1 MKKSVFVLLAALVA
15 VPAFAGAKCE
25 KHPQNEWMPKE
36 KLQAQ
41 LQQQGYTI
49 KKFKVD
55 GNCYEMYGH
64 TRDGKKAEIY
74 FDTKTGQPVKSEIG
88 D

>member
-55 GNCYEMYGH
+55 GN
-64 TRDGKKAEIY
+64 
-74 FDTKTGQPVKSEIG
+74 
-88 D
+88 